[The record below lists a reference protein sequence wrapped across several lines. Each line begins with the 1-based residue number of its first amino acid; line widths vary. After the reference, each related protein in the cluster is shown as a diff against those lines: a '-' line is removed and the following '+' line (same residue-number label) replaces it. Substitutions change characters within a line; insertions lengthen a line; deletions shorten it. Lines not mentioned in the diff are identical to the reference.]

1 MKRIAITGANGI
13 IGKVLRK
20 GLGGYKITVL
30 DLPDIDIRNYEQLLA
45 ALEGHDLI
53 IHLAWDM
60 NPKDEFEGSLDNNL
74 MTLNILKAAVETK
87 IPRIIMASSVH
98 VDTFSDWKG
107 PKLLTVDKRP
117 CPNCFYGVSKYYM
130 EILGKF
136 FSDKKGSEVV
146 CIRFG
151 RVRKENTP
159 PITSNET
166 KVWLS
171 HRDCV
176 DAVKTY
182 IDAEKILDNYVVFYA
197 ISNNTGRIHDYS
209 NPLGWVP
216 KDNISN
222 FL

>member
-1 MKRIAITGANGI
+1 MKRIAITGANGM
-13 IGKVLRK
+13 IGEVLRK

-30 DLPDIDIRNYEQLLA
+30 DLPDMDIRNYEQLLDV
-45 ALEGHDLI
+45 LEGHDLI

-98 VDTFSDWKG
+98 VDTFDNWKG
-107 PKLLTVDKRP
+107 IGLLTVDRKP
-117 CPNCFYGVSKYYM
+117 CPKCLYGINKLYMETLGKYFSSKYK
-130 EILGKF
+130 L
-136 FSDKKGSEVV
+136 EVV

-151 RVRKENTP
+151 RIRKKNVLPKASDE
-159 PITSNET
+159 S

-182 IDAEKILDNYVVFYA
+182 INAEKIPDNYVVFYA

-209 NPLGWVP
+209 NPLGWAP
-216 KDNISN
+216 KDNADN
-222 FL
+222 F

>member
-20 GLGGYKITVL
+20 VLSGYKITVL
-30 DLPDIDIRNYEQLLA
+30 DLPEIDIRNYEQLLGV
-45 ALEGHDLI
+45 LKGHDLI

-60 NPKDEFEGSLDNNL
+60 NPKDEFEGGVGNNL
-74 MTLNILKAAVETK
+74 MTLNILKAAIETK
-87 IPRIIMASSVH
+87 IPRVILASSVH
-98 VDTFSDWKG
+98 VDTFNDWKG
-107 PKLLTVDKRP
+107 PELLTVDKRP
-117 CPNCFYGVSKYYM
+117 CPNCFYGVSKYYA
-130 EILGKF
+130 EILGKY
-136 FSDKKGSEVV
+136 FSDKNGLEIV

-151 RVRKENTP
+151 RVRKENIP
-159 PITSNET
+159 PAASNET

-182 IDAEKILDNYVVFYA
+182 IDAEKILDNYIVFYA

-216 KDNISN
+216 KDNADN
-222 FL
+222 F